1 MFLPPYF
8 AQGREKM
15 KFLVVFALIQAIA
28 CHFLPFDRN
37 LENEWNEFK
46 AHFRKLYPSVEEEF
60 LHRSIWHRNFHDI
73 IRHNFEAGLGFHSYK
88 LGLNEFSDRT
98 VEEMVGS
105 VEKYER
111 ESYYS
116 RKGLDWSLP
125 PVDELP
131 EKLDWRDEGLV
142 TPVKNQEPCGACW
155 AFSTTG
161 SLEGQH
167 MKKTGKLVSLS
178 EQNLIDCSE
187 DNDGCNGGDVSSAFE
202 YIVKNGGID
211 TEVSYPYTAKN
222 GSCHFDKAN
231 IGATCTG
238 YLNVPDGD
246 EDALKQAVATV
257 GPISVI
263 IDACHNTFINYKSGI
278 FDEPKCRTD
287 IPSHAVLVIGYGTE
301 NGKDYW
307 LVKNSWGT
315 SWGIDGYIM
324 MARNKN
330 NQCGI
335 ASRASFPL
343 V

>member
-1 MFLPPYF
+1 MSPLM
-8 AQGREKM
+8 RRDKM
-15 KFLVVFALIQAIA
+15 KFLVIFTLVQVITCQY
-28 CHFLPFDRN
+28 LPFDRSH
-37 LENEWNEFK
+37 ENEWNEFK
-46 AHFRKLYPSVEEEF
+46 DHFQKSYKSLEDETLR
-60 LHRSIWHRNFHDI
+60 RSIWQMHFHDI
-73 IRHNFEAGLGFHSYK
+73 IRHNFLADLGMRSYK
-88 LGLNEFSDRT
+88 MGLNAFSDKT

-105 VEKYER
+105 VKKYER
-111 ESYYS
+111 KDYFPK
-116 RKGLDWSLP
+116 KGLNWNLP
-125 PVDELP
+125 PVSELP
-131 EKLDWRDEGLV
+131 EKLDWRDAGLV

-167 MKKTGKLVSLS
+167 MKKTGNLVSLS
-178 EQNLIDCSE
+178 EQNIIDCSK
-187 DNDGCNGGDVSSAFE
+187 DNDGCNGGDVNSAFE
-202 YIVKNGGID
+202 YTISNGGID
-211 TEVSYPYTAKN
+211 TEASYPYTAKN
-222 GSCHFDKAN
+222 GTCRFDKAS
-231 IGATCTG
+231 IGASCTG

-301 NGKDYW
+301 DGKDYW

-315 SWGIDGYIM
+315 SWGMDGYILM
-324 MARNKN
+324 TRNKN

-335 ASRASFPL
+335 A
-343 V
+343 